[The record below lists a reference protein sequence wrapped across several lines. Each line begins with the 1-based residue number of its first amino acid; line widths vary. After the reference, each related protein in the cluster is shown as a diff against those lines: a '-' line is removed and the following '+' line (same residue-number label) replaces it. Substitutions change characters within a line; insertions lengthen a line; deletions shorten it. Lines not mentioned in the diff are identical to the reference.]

1 MVKLK
6 KILPALTAA
15 ALLLSGCVDQHPDA
29 SGSTPAD
36 SQTGEQR
43 IIATSWSTQT
53 ICDRLELDLIATN
66 KTDEPLERYKGLPEV
81 GTAMAPD
88 TEAIALLEPTD
99 VIGPDT
105 LVENIQ
111 PAYEAAGVPFTFL
124 DLQSVEGMYEGIAM
138 LGEKYDRRAQADAM
152 LAEYHQIMDDF
163 NKSIEGKPHPK
174 VLVLMG
180 LPGSYIECTPNSY
193 VGSLVEL
200 AGAENVAQ
208 DDFLNFV
215 SWNTEELLKLDPDV
229 ILLTAHGMP
238 DMAMDMFA
246 EEFTTNDIWQHFRA
260 VQEGRVYQLD
270 YSTFNMSCGFDWPDA
285 LNILKGL
292 LYEDAGQTFAGA
304 AGDVSQPAA

>member
-1 MVKLK
+1 MVNFKKL
-6 KILPALTAA
+6 IPVAAAA
-15 ALLLSGCVDQHPDA
+15 ALLLTGCVNQH
-29 SGSTPAD
+29 PAD
-36 SQTGEQR
+36 SGSSAGAETGEQR
-43 IIATSWSTQT
+43 IIATSYATQT
-53 ICDRLELDLIATN
+53 ICEKLDLDLIATN
-66 KTDEPLERYKGLPEV
+66 KTGEPLERYEGLPAV

-105 LVENIQ
+105 LAENIQ
-111 PAYEAAGVPFTFL
+111 PAYEAAGVPYTFI

-138 LGEKYDRRAQADAM
+138 LGEKYDRKAQADA
-152 LAEYHQIMDDF
+152 LIAEYQQIMNEF
-163 NKSIEGKPHPK
+163 NASIQGLDHPK

-238 DMAMDMFA
+238 DMAMEMFA

-270 YSTFNMSCGFDWPDA
+270 YNTFNMSCGFDWPDA

-292 LYEDAGQTFAGA
+292 LYEDAGQTFQGAAAGA
-304 AGDVSQPAA
+304 ETQPAA